1 MRLEGISADL
11 YVLSKC
17 NNQSCSRMLWEN
29 RKEAVFDG
37 QLSPSQLELS
47 LAVEAK
53 VKAIS
58 SECHV
63 R

>member
-1 MRLEGISADL
+1 M
-11 YVLSKC
+11 LSKC
-17 NNQSCSRMLWEN
+17 NNLSCSRVLWEN

-37 QLSPSQLELS
+37 QLCLSQLELS

>member
-17 NNQSCSRMLWEN
+17 NNQSCSRVLWEN

-37 QLSPSQLELS
+37 QLSLSQLE

-53 VKAIS
+53 VKAFS

>member
-17 NNQSCSRMLWEN
+17 NNQSCSSVLWEN

-37 QLSPSQLELS
+37 QFSLSQLELS
-47 LAVEAK
+47 FEAK

-63 R
+63 C